1 MLPFVKIIN
10 EVVDRVNKDTE
21 KIKSAE
27 QDRLNQ
33 APTLLTRERTEEDI
47 LYEWSSELDRV
58 TRALGKLN
66 NMFDRFTN
74 GDWQSRLERW
84 TDDDI
89 QDLMTALENYMY
101 AFLDKAP
108 AKDNWPA
115 IGPGISESFQELG
128 GVALDMRH
136 TIPWYLFGDDQVA
149 ATEVEEDRSAE
160 DFVDELNDPKKFSQR
175 LFPEN
180 AKLQKCTAPNL
191 AISLCFI
198 AWDPPEEEAEFGHD
212 GDDSSQIFTP
222 RMVAFLATCGI
233 SEHVATAFGKGAF
246 VEEILKTNGRDT
258 HEADFW
264 MHW

>member
-27 QDRLNQ
+27 Q
-33 APTLLTRERTEEDI
+33 AEEDI

-58 TRALGKLN
+58 TMALGKLN

-89 QDLMTALENYMY
+89 EDVGDTLDKLMTALENYTN

-108 AKDNWPA
+108 AQDNWPG
-115 IGPGISESFQELG
+115 IGPEISQSFQELAEA
-128 GVALDMRH
+128 ALKMRE

-149 ATEVEEDRSAE
+149 ATEAEKDRSAE
-160 DFVDELNDPKKFSQR
+160 DIVDELNDPFYFSKK

-180 AKLQKCTAPNL
+180 VKLQRCTALNL
-191 AISLCFI
+191 TFTLCVI
-198 AWDPPEEEAEFGHD
+198 AWNPPKEEEEAKHD
-212 GDDSSQIFTP
+212 DAGPDMLQFCTSP
-222 RMVAFLATCGI
+222 RMIAFFATCGA
-233 SEHVATAFGKGAF
+233 SEAVAGYFGKGAF
-246 VEEILKTNGRDT
+246 AAEKLQLYGRDT